1 MNMNKSA
8 IKNFAVNAR
17 NKLIEAVKRKAFEL
31 GIREKEIKELQEVSS
46 DGIVIDGRIFNK
58 DIKAQRVKLV
68 NKIKEAGYEQV
79 VEEVSYTWFNRFIAL
94 QFMEVNRY
102 FEHDLNILSSLN
114 PSVIASKAVN
124 YLPLDKEKI
133 KNLVFDNK
141 DEELYKELIVA
152 QCNVLYKTMPF
163 LFEEINDY
171 TELLFP
177 GGLLNQDSLIRE
189 MVDTIP
195 EEDWKEV
202 EITGWLYQFYISEK
216 KDEVFSNL
224 KKNIKI
230 SKENIPAATQLFTPK
245 WIVKYMVENSL
256 GRLWIEAH
264 PDKELQDKWKYYIE
278 PAEQE
283 PEVQKQLD
291 EIIDKNIKPEDIKVL
306 DPAMGSGHIL
316 VYAFEVLSE
325 IYRSAGYSEKEI
337 PKLILTKN
345 LYGLD
350 IDDRAGQLA
359 GFALMMKAREYDS
372 EIFKEDFQ
380 LNLCSIQEFFVDMET
395 SLQGYPDL
403 KRLCEQFIDG
413 KEYGSLIEVRDFD
426 VDKVREELER
436 FKKECDLF
444 SHPVLEKVEGIVKQ
458 GGVLAG
464 KYDVVVTNPPYIG
477 GGNMNTKLTDFV
489 KRNFS
494 DSKSDLFACFI
505 EICINFTQK
514 AKMIA
519 MITQHSWMFLSSFQ
533 KLRERLLA
541 SNTISSMV
549 HLGARAFAEIGGEV
563 VQSTSFILI
572 KTDINKYKSTFV
584 RLVDLNNHIQKEE
597 EFLKKKYRYK
607 SMQLDFLKIPGTP
620 VAYWVSSK
628 IIKIFNE
635 SKTVKEFADSCI
647 GMRTGDNVRFL
658 RYWFEVSIIKVGL
671 YFQSSEL
678 AQESHLKWFPYC
690 KGGTFRK
697 WYGNNEYLVNWE
709 NDGFEIKE
717 NTKLIYP
724 QLGDNLGWKISNEH
738 YYFKR
743 GITWS
748 GVTMNTF
755 GVRCYDVGMIFD
767 SGANGLFVFD
777 EEYYYYFA
785 GILNTKIIDE
795 FIRIINPTI
804 NTGCGVIAKLPVLL
818 SQKKK
823 ICVDELVKQNISIS
837 RLDWDSFET
846 SWDFQLHPFIQHKT
860 DGKIE
865 SAFNSWKSLTES
877 QFTTLKSDEE
887 ELNRLFIEIYGLQDE
902 LTSEVE
908 DNDIIIRKADLERDV
923 KSFLSYAVG
932 CMMGRYSLDLPGLAF
947 AGGEFDKS
955 KYKIFPAD
963 EDAIIPVLED
973 GWFEDDIVSRFS
985 EFVKITFGENYYSE
999 NLEFIAKALGKKDN
1013 ETAKERIRKYFLKD
1027 FYKDHL
1033 KIYKKRPIYWM
1044 FTSGKEQAFNALV
1057 YMHRYDKYTIAR
1069 LRKDYLHELQAK
1081 IDRNIEFL
1089 EKENEK
1095 KKLSR
1100 MYKLQEELRKYDEI
1114 LKHYADMQIEID
1126 LDDGVVVNYGKFG
1139 KLLAGI

>member
-1 MNMNKSA
+1 LNKTA

-31 GIREKEIKELQEVSS
+31 GIREKEIKELQEESS

-68 NKIKEAGYEQV
+68 NRIKETGYEQV

-94 QFMEVNRY
+94 RFMEVNRY
-102 FEHDLNILSSLN
+102 FDHDLNILSSLN

-133 KNLVFDNK
+133 RNFVFDNK
-141 DEELYKELIVA
+141 DEELYKELILA
-152 QCNVLYKTMPF
+152 QCNLLHKAMPF
-163 LFEEINDY
+163 LFEEISDY
-171 TELLFP
+171 TEILFP

-189 MVDTIP
+189 MIESIP

-256 GRLWIEAH
+256 GRLWLEAH
-264 PDKELQDKWKYYIE
+264 ADKELQDRWKYYIE
-278 PAEQE
+278 PVEQE

-306 DPAMGSGHIL
+306 DPCMGSGHIL
-316 VYAFEVLSE
+316 VYAFEVLAE
-325 IYRSAGYSEKEI
+325 IYRSAGYSEREI

-359 GFALMMKAREYDS
+359 GFALMMKAREYDG
-372 EIFKEDFQ
+372 EIFKEKLE
-380 LNLCSIQEFFVDMET
+380 LNLCSIQEFYCRGEVT
-395 SLQGYPDL
+395 SPLQGYPVL
-403 KRLCEQFIDG
+403 EKLCEQFVDG
-413 KEYGSLIEVRDFD
+413 KEYGSLIEVKDFD
-426 VDKVREELER
+426 REEAEKELER
-436 FKKECDLF
+436 FRKECDLF
-444 SHPVLEKVEGIVKQ
+444 SHPVQEKVEWIVKQ
-458 GGVLAG
+458 GGIMAG
-464 KYDVVVTNPPYIG
+464 KYDVVVTNPPYM
-477 GGNMNTKLTDFV
+477 GNRGMGSKLTEYLKQYFP
-489 KRNFS
+489 
-494 DSKSDLFACFI
+494 DSKSDLFSCFI
-505 EICINFTQK
+505 EKCIKFTDK
-514 AKMIA
+514 SKFTG
-519 MITQHSWMFLSSFQ
+519 MITQHSWMFLAVYQ
-533 KLRERLLA
+533 NLREKVLKLK
-541 SNTISSMV
+541 TLFSMI
-549 HLGARAFAEIGGEV
+549 HLGARAFEEIGGEV
-563 VQSTSFILI
+563 VQSTSFLI
-572 KTDINKYKSTFV
+572 RNNTPGNYKPVFV
-584 RLVDLNNHIQKEE
+584 RLVDFNSPHQKEE
-597 EFLKKKYRYK
+597 ILLTGKYRFFNIT
-607 SMQLDFLKIPGTP
+607 QLDFLHIPGLP
-620 VAYWVSSK
+620 IAYWVTEN
-628 IIKIFNE
+628 IKSIFQNKLFYDFTI
-635 SKTVKEFADSCI
+635 SDGQNK
-647 GMRTGDNVRFL
+647 TGDNARFL
-658 RYWFEVSIIKVGL
+658 RFFWEIKHNNIGIN
-671 YFQSSEL
+671 Q
-678 AQESHLKWFPYC
+678 KWLFYA
-690 KGGTFRK
+690 KGGEYRK
-697 WYGNNEYLVNWE
+697 WYGNIDNIIDWSLEARKHYKKDKICRIIPEYLWY
-709 NDGFEIKE
+709 K
-717 NTKLIYP
+717 K
-724 QLGDNLGWKISNEH
+724 
-738 YYFKR
+738 
-743 GITWS
+743 
-748 GVTMNTF
+748 GVTWTLITTGLNSFRILPENSTF
-755 GVRCYDVGMIFD
+755 DVGGSSIF
-767 SGANGLFVFD
+767 FK
-777 EEYYYYFA
+777 EYKEYNYFLA
-785 GILNTKIIDE
+785 FLNSKVSSILLKI
-795 FIRIINPTI
+795 FNPTL
-804 NTGCGVIAKLPVLL
+804 NLQVKDVRNLPIIFP
-818 SQKKK
+818 S
-823 ICVDELVKQNISIS
+823 DESIKTLIDTLAEECIQIS
-837 RLDWDSFET
+837 RRDWDSFET
-846 SWDFQLHPFIQHKT
+846 SWDFQLHPFLQHKT

-865 SAFNSWKSLTES
+865 SAFNSWKSFTES
-877 QFTTLKSDEE
+877 QFATLKSNEE
-887 ELNRLFIEIYGLQDE
+887 ELNRLFIEMYGLQDE
-902 LTSEVE
+902 MTPEVE
-908 DNDIIIRKADLERDV
+908 DRDITIRKADLERDI

-947 AGGEFDKS
+947 AGGELDNS
-955 KYKIFPAD
+955 KYKTFPID

-985 EFVKITFGENYYSE
+985 EFVKTVFGEKEHSE

-1044 FTSGKEQAFNALV
+1044 FTSGKEQAFNVLV

-1126 LDDGVVVNYGKFG
+1126 LDDGVAVNYGKFG
-1139 KLLAGI
+1139 KLLMGVG